1 MGSLLGGRQE
11 QLRLD
16 ARNAIQLRR
25 IADVSRDATR
35 RQFRWR
41 IVVGSSADASYDAT
55 GHARAEALSEQQ
67 PAIPISEVGARACRR
82 LNGRVVVKVRVRL
95 GTRG

>member
-1 MGSLLGGRQE
+1 MKRRRGISFGVNGSLLGGRQE

-41 IVVGSSADASYDAT
+41 IVIGSTADTSHDDDAT
-55 GHARAEALSEQQ
+55 HARAEALSE
-67 PAIPISEVGARACRR
+67 
-82 LNGRVVVKVRVRL
+82 
-95 GTRG
+95 